1 MRKYDIRKLSAKK
14 TVRDNN
20 EYVTYT
26 ITIPIEWIQDSKLL
40 PGDLL
45 SLEGNENQLIL
56 KIWGRQNDR
65 ITKLDIKSVNHD
77 QIRILCPC
85 GHGEYIVDKRKYS
98 EQIPNWS
105 IIEEPYSTCS
115 SCQSKYDA
123 KLFETSGGN
132 FLIYFMDK
140 YKMPELNKKFDDIEN
155 KEMQHYNKKIQ
166 EEKLIVQNAI
176 FMAELEFEDII

>member
-1 MRKYDIRKLSAKK
+1 MRKYDIRKLSTKK
-14 TVRDNN
+14 TVRDNT

-65 ITKLDIKSVNHD
+65 ITKLGIKSVSQN
-77 QIRILCPC
+77 QIQILCPC
-85 GHGEYIVDKRKYS
+85 EHGEYIVNKTHRFK
-98 EQIPNWS
+98 EVPNWS

-115 SCQSKYDA
+115 SCQSKYEA
-123 KLFETSGGN
+123 KLFEAPDGK
-132 FLIYFMDK
+132 FLLYLIDK
-140 YKMPELNKKFDDIEN
+140 YKMPELNEKFRLKRQLIN
-155 KEMQHYNKKIQ
+155 KGHI
-166 EEKLIVQNAI
+166 KLMIA
-176 FMAELEFEDII
+176 